1 MLVITTAERGLGLV
15 CIVRAAALINNPILT
30 VVSRHR
36 YLLLADSVLDEEP
49 PFEMRYSIET
59 PEPTPPSSP
68 PQAVSVQTSLTEQVL
83 QTKVCCMVS
92 AMNDCHLCKL

>member
-1 MLVITTAERGLGLV
+1 MAFIFKRCLSSGAISSYCTVVVIT
-15 CIVRAAALINNPILT
+15 CT
-30 VVSRHR
+30 VVVIT
-36 YLLLADSVLDEEP
+36 DSVLDEEP

-83 QTKVCCMVS
+83 QAKVGL
-92 AMNDCHLCKL
+92 LC